1 MKERPILFS
10 GEMVKAILDGRKT
23 QTRRAVKPQ
32 PLQDVDGDEE
42 ITWEEKPIETGWES
56 EIGTEPCFAHW
67 QLMRPG
73 KLQPAKILCPY
84 GVVGDRLWVKESWRT
99 GSRLDGLDAAGITN
113 AAEDASCQPGKG
125 ESWGKYKPC
134 PIVYEADGKHLVWAD
149 NDFAEHNFGPIG
161 RLRVP
166 RFMPRWASR
175 ITLEI
180 TGVRVER
187 LQDITDQD
195 AESEGIQDHPQIT
208 SRWMDYETGDESSC
222 PIHSYRTLWEKI
234 NGHGSWDANPYVW
247 VIEFKKI

>member
-84 GVVGDRLWVKESWRT
+84 GVVGDRLWVKETYAERADVNWREEPDKA
-99 GSRLDGLDAAGITN
+99 RRYCFYKADDANANSNTN
-113 AAEDASCQPGKG
+113 NWH
-125 ESWGKYKPC
+125 SWGKWKS
-134 PIVYEADGKHLVWAD
+134 G
-149 NDFAEHNFGPIG
+149 
-161 RLRVP
+161 
-166 RFMPRWASR
+166 RFMPRCLSR
-175 ITLEI
+175 LTLEI

-187 LQDITDQD
+187 LQDISHKD
-195 AESEGIQDHPQIT
+195 ALAEGVKYDVSKEDGSPLARYQQ
-208 SRWMDYETGDESSC
+208 
-222 PIHSYRTLWEKI
+222 LWNKI
-234 NGHGSWDANPYVW
+234 NGPGSWDANPFVW